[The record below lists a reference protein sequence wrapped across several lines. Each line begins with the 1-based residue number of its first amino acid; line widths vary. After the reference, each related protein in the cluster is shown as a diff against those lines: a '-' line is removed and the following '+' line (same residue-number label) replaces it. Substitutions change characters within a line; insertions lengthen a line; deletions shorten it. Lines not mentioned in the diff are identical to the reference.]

1 MKYIWVIS
9 LSGVAFVL
17 TSILRWYKSASLE
30 PISQSNDPYVFLF
43 MVIAIL
49 HFYYII
55 QNLDVWLRKA
65 KVDNKIIEN
74 KYVGYI
80 VVIGLII
87 LVGVIGSIFVDIFLY

>member
-17 TSILRWYKSASLE
+17 TSILRWYKSVSLE

-55 QNLDVWLRKA
+55 QNLDAWLRKA

-80 VVIGLII
+80 VVLGLII